1 LRAPSFAGVAG
12 GAQLRHASIGAI
24 DPAIRR
30 QETFPVYSPADL
42 VFPSKLFEMEFDDR
56 LPYATRVNSREAYP
70 GVLRPLDLTAVQV
83 PNDHGIRRQLRDL
96 GIHTID
102 PPGLLT
108 TRVHQGRLYTNL
120 SWVLWMADMLP
131 GASAAD
137 FEAQLFG
144 QHIPFRITRPGITRG
159 DRVRARIFAP
169 RFYVM
174 CTASLAVCEP
184 RLHRHLARRAAMQ
197 LAKQSDAQL
206 DASIEPYQQ
215 ELMIA
220 CDWNTR
226 ATIFGLIMI
235 SALSRVTGPQRAT
248 HIIPILSDLGDIE
261 SAAPARR
268 IREVAQL
275 AKSRTPA
282 LGEALARSERR
293 WEALADLDPSAHLA
307 LRAVVDRYGYRS
319 VAEFL
324 ISAPSWS
331 EDPTPVI
338 DAFAGLLKSGVPDN
352 SSAAG
357 ARSAAHAALLAGLDP
372 IRRALVRI
380 LIRGAHAGARAR
392 ECAKACLII
401 RVDMLRK
408 LFREVGSRLVAQ
420 SRIDALADL
429 YFLSLEEV
437 RAVLQGDSSMNLREL
452 CARRRREVAR
462 LEALPEPELI
472 CGSEAVSIGA
482 TIYDSE
488 RSVFTGLGVSGGRVE
503 GRARVVLDTDD
514 LDAFEPGEIL
524 VAPHTDAGWTPYF
537 ALAAGVIVETG
548 GLLTHTSTVARELGL
563 PAIVNVRECTTMIRT
578 GDQLR
583 LDPGTGEVTVVART
597 AGQPLHPQLT

>member
-1 LRAPSFAGVAG
+1 MRSPQLARVAG
-12 GAQLRHASIGAI
+12 HPGRA
-24 DPAIRR
+24 
-30 QETFPVYSPADL
+30 ETLILYSPAEIE
-42 VFPSKLFEMEFDDR
+42 FPPRLFDMEFDER

-96 GIHTID
+96 GIRRID

-131 GASAAD
+131 GAGAAD

-144 QHIPFRITRPGITRG
+144 QHIPFRITRPAVVRE
-159 DRVRARIFAP
+159 DRLRARLFAP
-169 RFYVM
+169 RFYAA
-174 CTASLAVCEP
+174 CSASLAACGP
-184 RLHRHLARRAAMQ
+184 RLKRHLRLRSALRVTDKTAAALDALIEPFQ
-197 LAKQSDAQL
+197 AQL
-206 DASIEPYQQ
+206 
-215 ELMIA
+215 MTA

-235 SALSRVTGPQRAT
+235 SALSRIAGPGRTQ

-268 IREVAQL
+268 IREIAQR
-275 AKSRTPA
+275 AKARMAA
-282 LGEALARSERR
+282 LGETLGACEERWDALAR
-293 WEALADLDPSAHLA
+293 LDPDAHA
-307 LRAVVDRYGYRS
+307 SLRATVDRYGYRS

-338 DAFAGLLKSGVPDN
+338 DAFTGLLKSISPDR
-352 SSAAG
+352 AG
-357 ARSAAHAALLAGLDP
+357 PRETRSGA
-372 IRRALVRI
+372 RRALLSGLNPVRGAI
-380 LIRGAHAGARAR
+380 VRMLIRGAHSGARAR
-392 ECAKACLII
+392 ERAKACLII
-401 RVDMLRK
+401 RVDMLRR
-408 LFREVGSRLVAQ
+408 LFREVARRWVAE
-420 SRIDALADL
+420 SRIDAVEDL
-429 YFLSLEEV
+429 YYLSLQEV
-437 RAVLQGDSSMNLREL
+437 RRGLRGDLTLDLRAI
-452 CARRRREVAR
+452 CAERKRETAR

-472 CGSEAVSIGA
+472 CGSEPASIAVQTRDA
-482 TIYDSE
+482 Q
-488 RSVFTGLGVSGGRVE
+488 RPVFKGLGVSGEAVE
-503 GRARVVLDTDD
+503 GFARVVLDTDA

-537 ALAAGVIVETG
+537 TLASGVIVETG

-563 PAIVNVRECTTMIRT
+563 AAIVNVRDCTTMIKT
-578 GDQLR
+578 GDHLR
-583 LDPGTGEVTVVART
+583 LDPGSGEVTLLRRA
-597 AGQPLHPQLT
+597 APQTGNSNGENHD

>member
-1 LRAPSFAGVAG
+1 
-12 GAQLRHASIGAI
+12 
-24 DPAIRR
+24 
-30 QETFPVYSPADL
+30 VYSPADL
-42 VFPSKLFEMEFDDR
+42 EFPAKLFEMEFDPR

-96 GIHTID
+96 GIRTID

-137 FEAQLFG
+137 FESQLFG
-144 QHIPFRITRPGITRG
+144 QHIPFRITRPPITRG
-159 DRVRARIFAP
+159 DRARARLYAP
-169 RFYVM
+169 RFYAA

-184 RLHRHLARRAAMQ
+184 RLDRHLELRAAMNLQ
-197 LAKQSDAQL
+197 GKSNAEL
-206 DASIEPYQQ
+206 DTLIEPYQR
-215 ELMIA
+215 ELMVA

-235 SALSRVTGPQRAT
+235 SMLTRLAGPERAKQ
-248 HIIPILSDLGDIE
+248 IIEILSDLGDIE

-268 IREVAQL
+268 IRQIAHA
-275 AKSRTPA
+275 AKSRGLD
-282 LGEALARSERR
+282 LGGTLAGSERR
-293 WEALADLDPSAHLA
+293 WDTLKRLDVQAHDA

-331 EDPTPVI
+331 EDPAPVI
-338 DAFAGLLKSGVPDN
+338 DAFTGLVKSGVAEQSHPQPRRDE
-352 SSAAG
+352 
-357 ARSAAHAALLAGLDP
+357 ARTALLKGLGP
-372 IRRALVRI
+372 AQRTIASL

-392 ECAKACLII
+392 ESAKACLII

-408 LFREVGSRLVAQ
+408 LFREVGRALAAQ
-420 SRIDALADL
+420 SRIDAAADVYL
-429 YFLSLEEV
+429 LSLEEV
-437 RAVLQGDSSMNLREL
+437 RQTLRGGASADLRAVCRD
-452 CARRRREVAR
+452 RRLEIAR

-472 CGSEAVSIGA
+472 CGFDAVAIEAPAAYADRRVLKGM
-482 TIYDSE
+482 
-488 RSVFTGLGVSGGRVE
+488 GVSGNAVE
-503 GRARVVLDTDD
+503 GRAHVVLDTDD

-524 VAPHTDAGWTPYF
+524 VTPHTDAGWTPYF
-537 ALAAGVIVETG
+537 TLAAGVIVETG

-563 PAIVNVRECTTMIRT
+563 AAIVNVRDCTALIRT

-583 LDPGTGEVTVVART
+583 LNPGTGEVTVLAR
-597 AGQPLHPQLT
+597 AAAAPPNAAPPSNAQPLLN

>member
-1 LRAPSFAGVAG
+1 
-12 GAQLRHASIGAI
+12 
-24 DPAIRR
+24 
-30 QETFPVYSPADL
+30 
-42 VFPSKLFEMEFDDR
+42 MEFDAR

-96 GIHTID
+96 GIRRID

-144 QHIPFRITRPGITRG
+144 QHIPFRITRPAVLRE
-159 DRVRARIFAP
+159 DRLRARVFAP
-169 RFYVM
+169 RFYSV
-174 CTASLAVCEP
+174 CAASLAVCGP
-184 RLHRHLARRAAMQ
+184 RLKRHLRLRSAMQ
-197 LAKQSDAQL
+197 VADKSDAQL
-206 DASIEPYQQ
+206 DALIEPLQSQ
-215 ELMIA
+215 LMAA

-235 SALSRVTGPQRAT
+235 SALSQIAGSDRAK

-268 IREVAQL
+268 IREIAQR
-275 AKSRTPA
+275 AKMRMPA
-282 LGEALARSERR
+282 LGESLGTAEQRWDALAR
-293 WEALADLDPSAHLA
+293 LDPEAYAA
-307 LRAVVDRYGYRS
+307 LRATVDRYGYRS

-338 DAFAGLLKSGVPDN
+338 DAFTGLLKSTSPDKGG
-352 SSAAG
+352 ARE
-357 ARSAAHAALLAGLDP
+357 ARSAAQRALLAGLNP
-372 IRRALVRI
+372 ARAGIVRM
-380 LIRGAHAGARAR
+380 LIRGAHSGARAR
-392 ECAKACLII
+392 ERAKACLII
-401 RVDMLRK
+401 RVDMIRR
-408 LFREVGSRLVAQ
+408 LFREVARRWVAQ
-420 SRIDALADL
+420 ARIDAVADL
-429 YFLSLEEV
+429 YYLSLQEV
-437 RAVLQGDSSMNLREL
+437 REVLRGDLTLDLRAI
-452 CARRRREVAR
+452 CADRKRETIR
-462 LEALPEPELI
+462 LEALPESELI
-472 CGSEAVSIGA
+472 CGSEPASIAVQTRDA
-482 TIYDSE
+482 QHP
-488 RSVFTGLGVSGGRVE
+488 VFKGLGVSGEIVE
-503 GRARVVLDTDD
+503 GRARVVLDTDA

-537 ALAAGVIVETG
+537 TLASGVIVETG

-563 PAIVNVRECTTMIRT
+563 AAIVNVRDCTTMIKT
-578 GDQLR
+578 GDHLR
-583 LDPGTGEVTVVART
+583 LDPGSGQVTLLTRAAERTSNGET
-597 AGQPLHPQLT
+597 P